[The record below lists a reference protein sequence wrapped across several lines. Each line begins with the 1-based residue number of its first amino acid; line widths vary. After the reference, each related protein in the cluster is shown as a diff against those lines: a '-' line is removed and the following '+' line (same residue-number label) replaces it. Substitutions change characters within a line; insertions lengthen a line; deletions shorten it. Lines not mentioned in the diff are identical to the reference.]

1 MKASNKNLGFTLIEM
16 VIYSALLAMISILTI
31 NAVLAMSRA
40 ADSFR
45 GSRNIG
51 LAADSGIERMVR
63 DLRSATLINDAGSTF
78 GANPGVLNMD
88 IVDPDT
94 SASSTVQF
102 YLSGT
107 ALVRRLGGAVQ
118 ILTASTTEVTSLV
131 FRKLTTAKSQAIRME
146 MTLRSG
152 RGVSQKTE
160 NFYDTVVLRG
170 SY

>member
-1 MKASNKNLGFTLIEM
+1 MIVNNKKLGFTLIEM
-16 VIYSALLAMISILTI
+16 VIYSALLALISILTI
-31 NAVLAMSRA
+31 NAVLSMSRA
-40 ADSFR
+40 AGSFR
-45 GSRNIG
+45 ESRNIG
-51 LAADSGIERMVR
+51 LAADSGVERMVR
-63 DLRSATLINDAGSTF
+63 DMRSAALINDAGSSF
-78 GANPGVLNMD
+78 GANPGVLNID

-94 SASSTVQF
+94 SASSTVEF

-107 ALVRRLGGAVQ
+107 TLTRRAGGVTQ
-118 ILTASTTEVTSLV
+118 ILTAPTIEVTSLV
-131 FRKLTTAKSQAIRME
+131 FRKFTTAKSQAVRVE